1 MIILKWKTT
10 GWRGQFLKYFQ
21 FSEKIRV
28 FNLYLILTLH
38 KICQNTG
45 FPWPVFS
52 RIRIVDSVLIRKN
65 TGQRIPVF
73 WYILIVIMYSS
84 RATFCCVQRLIFNS
98 LLLKDIQKALN
109 SLEKILFKNRQI
121 IHWTHRKMV
130 KRSEQVNLNEDL
142 LSVNLMDIYLEGK
155 IRFRS
160 SPPEVF
166 WKKVFLKY
174 AANLLEQTH
183 VEVWFQ
189 WSSFATLLKSH
200 FCMGVL
206 L

>member
-1 MIILKWKTT
+1 MIILKCKTT

-28 FNLYLILTLH
+28 FNLDLILTLH

-73 WYILIVIMYSS
+73 WYILNVIMYSS
-84 RATFCCVQRLIFNS
+84 RVTFWCIQGLISNS

-109 SLEKILFKNRQI
+109 SLEKILFEILTNNTLNTPKN
-121 IHWTHRKMV
+121 
-130 KRSEQVNLNEDL
+130 
-142 LSVNLMDIYLEGK
+142 G
-155 IRFRS
+155 
-160 SPPEVF
+160 
-166 WKKVFLKY
+166 KKVWAGKLKWRF
-174 AANLLEQTH
+174 
-183 VEVWFQ
+183 VIC
-189 WSSFATLLKSH
+189 KSDGH
-200 FCMGVL
+200 LSRGKK
-206 L
+206 